1 MTVKVSEVCP
11 FCKKPVQGPFSLI
24 VKDFWSYLKG
34 RFNKVH
40 LRCLLQG
47 ASFVTNPPGMA
58 QAYGGLQGRC
68 SNWTL
73 RSFGDVGGSMMSG
86 RLDFMWGKTTPWE
99 QESALTGK
107 IILSYKTPRLLWGR
121 FIQGYNPR
129 LLLIQNILGSAIA
142 IGLILI
148 FIFLILSNPPSSIKL
163 LFLILI
169 PICIIIAVITFIGIR
184 SIGGVMK
191 VFVNQPF

>member
-86 RLDFMWGKTTPWE
+86 RLDFMWG
-99 QESALTGK
+99 
-107 IILSYKTPRLLWGR
+107 R